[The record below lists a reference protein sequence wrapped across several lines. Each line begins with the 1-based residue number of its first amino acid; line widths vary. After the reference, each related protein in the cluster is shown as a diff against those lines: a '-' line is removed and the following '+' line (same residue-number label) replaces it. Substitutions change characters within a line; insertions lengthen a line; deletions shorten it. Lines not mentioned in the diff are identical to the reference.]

1 MDLFK
6 FLKKKKKQTREEI
19 IQQMRSEE
27 RKEYK
32 EKMHLVRTSPLTE
45 AEKKE
50 QRDALRKEHNHLLT
64 IYK

>member
-1 MDLFK
+1 MRD
-6 FLKKKKKQTREEI
+6 EEK
-19 IQQMRSEE
+19 
-27 RKEYK
+27 KEYK

>member
-1 MDLFK
+1 MDIFK
-6 FLKKKKKQTREEI
+6 FFKKKKQTREEI
-19 IQQMRSEE
+19 IQQMRKEE

-45 AEKKE
+45 EEKRV
-50 QRDALRKEHNHLLT
+50 QREALRKEHKHLLD

>member
-1 MDLFK
+1 MNLFEL
-6 FLKKKKKQTREEI
+6 FKKKKQTREEI
-19 IQQMRSEE
+19 IQQMRQEE

-45 AEKKE
+45 EEKKV
-50 QRDALRKEHNHLLT
+50 QREALRKEHNHLLD